1 MKKQNKNLITLLTR
15 GIIGMAALLCGVTF
29 SANAQEFG
37 MEYAQDGYNHNS
49 IRPLHESHI
58 MYKKTLWFR
67 MSLKEKQNLPFFALD
82 NEITKV
88 IIDAVKLG
96 IIRPYKNDSL
106 RTRMSQEEFLEN
118 LKIPSEEVQLTE
130 EEIAMGFTQDDL
142 GGFGGGGDEWGS
154 GGDWDGAG
162 GGAAAAE
169 TVTAANEFYPKQLHL
184 LEIKEDLLFDN
195 KHSRMKH
202 DIQAITII
210 IPAEMNPST
219 GLEKKLAAFSYKE
232 LVQNL
237 FRDNSQAIWYNE
249 RNNRHHR
256 NLEEA
261 FDLRLFNA
269 RVIKYDN
276 AKDNMIVDIYE
287 DQRSALIAAQQYEH
301 QLVEYES
308 NLWEN

>member
-1 MKKQNKNLITLLTR
+1 MKKQNTTLLNLFTR
-15 GIIGMAALLCGVTF
+15 GIIGMAALICGVTF

-67 MSLKEKQNLPFFALD
+67 MSLKEKQNLPFFAVD

-118 LKIPSEEVQLTE
+118 LTIPSEEVQLTE
-130 EEIAMGFTQDDL
+130 EEIAMGFTQYDL
-142 GGFGGGGDEWGS
+142 GGFGGGGDDWGS
-154 GGDWDGAG
+154 GGDWG
-162 GGAAAAE
+162 GDSGGSAEAE
-169 TVTAANEFYPKQLHL
+169 TVANEFYPKQLHL

-276 AKDNMIVDIYE
+276 ARDNMIVDIYE

-301 QLVEYES
+301 QLIEYES
-308 NLWEN
+308 HLWEN

>member
-1 MKKQNKNLITLLTR
+1 
-15 GIIGMAALLCGVTF
+15 MAALLCGVTF

-67 MSLKEKQNLPFFALD
+67 MSMKEKQNLPFFASQ

-96 IIRPYKNDSL
+96 IIRPYANDSL
-106 RTRMSQEEFLEN
+106 RTRMSQETFLEN
-118 LKIPSEEVQLTE
+118 LTVKVDNVELTE
-130 EEIAMGFTQDDL
+130 EEIAMGFTSEDI
-142 GGFGGGGDEWGS
+142 GGFGGGADDWGS
-154 GGDWDGAG
+154 GGDWGGDGGG
-162 GGAAAAE
+162 GGAAE
-169 TVTAANEFYPKQLHL
+169 TVSNEYFVKDLYL

-210 IPAEMNPST
+210 IPAELNVA
-219 GLEKKLAAFSYKE
+219 GGGIENALASFSYKE

-276 AKDNMIVDIYE
+276 AKNNLIIDLYE
-287 DQRSALIAAQQYEH
+287 DDQRSALIAAQQYEH

>member
-1 MKKQNKNLITLLTR
+1 MKKQNTTLLNLLTR
-15 GIIGMAALLCGVTF
+15 GIIGMAALICGVTF

-67 MSLKEKQNLPFFALD
+67 MSLKEKQNLPFFAVD

-118 LKIPSEEVQLTE
+118 LKIPSEEVSLTE

-142 GGFGGGGDEWGS
+142 GGFGGGGDDWGS
-154 GGDWDGAG
+154 GGDWGGGGDG
-162 GGAAAAE
+162 GGAAAE
-169 TVTAANEFYPKQLHL
+169 TSANEFYPKNLHL

-276 AKDNMIVDIYE
+276 AKDNMIVDIYD

>member
-1 MKKQNKNLITLLTR
+1 MKKQNKNLLGFLTK
-15 GIIGMAALLCGVTF
+15 GIVGMAALICGVTF

-67 MSLKEKQNLPFFALD
+67 MSLKEKQNRPFFAVE

-96 IIRPYKNDSL
+96 IIRPYQNDSL

-118 LKIPSEEVQLTE
+118 LTIPSDEVKLTE

-142 GGFGGGGDEWGS
+142 GGFGGGDDWGSEGGWGDES
-154 GGDWDGAG
+154 GDGAE
-162 GGAAAAE
+162 AE
-169 TVTAANEFYPKQLHL
+169 TAANEFYPKSLHL

-276 AKDNMIVDIYE
+276 ARDEMIIDIYE
-287 DQRSALIAAQQYEH
+287 EDRAALIAAQQYEH

-308 NLWEN
+308 HLWEN

>member
-1 MKKQNKNLITLLTR
+1 MKKQNKNLITLITR
-15 GIIGMAALLCGVTF
+15 GIIGMAALICGVTF

-67 MSLKEKQNLPFFALD
+67 MSLKEKQNLPFFAVD

-106 RTRMSQEEFLEN
+106 RTRMSQEEFLQN

-130 EEIAMGFTQDDL
+130 EEIAMGFTSDDL
-142 GGFGGGGDEWGS
+142 GGGGGGGDEWGTEGGW
-154 GGDWDGAG
+154 GGDAG
-162 GGAAAAE
+162 SGAAAE
-169 TVTAANEFYPKQLHL
+169 TVANEFYAKQLHL
-184 LEIKEDLLFDN
+184 LKIKEDLLFDN

-219 GLEKKLAAFSYKE
+219 GLEKDLAAFSYKE

-269 RVIKYDN
+269 RIIKYDN
-276 AKDNMIVDIYE
+276 AKDNMIVDIY
-287 DQRSALIAAQQYEH
+287 DGDDRSALIAAQQYEH

>member
-1 MKKQNKNLITLLTR
+1 
-15 GIIGMAALLCGVTF
+15 MAALVCGVTF

-67 MSLKEKQNLPFFALD
+67 MSLKEKQNLPFFAAE

-96 IIRPYKNDSL
+96 IIRPYANDSL

-118 LKIPSEEVQLTE
+118 LTIPSEEVQLTE
-130 EEIAMGFTQDDL
+130 EEIAMGFTSDDL
-142 GGFGGGGDEWGS
+142 GGFGGGGDDWGS
-154 GGDWDGAG
+154 GGDGGGGDGGGGDGAE
-162 GGAAAAE
+162 AE
-169 TVTAANEFYPKQLHL
+169 TAANEFYPNQLHL
-184 LEIKEDLLFDN
+184 LELKEDLLFDN

-249 RNNRHHR
+249 HNNRHHR

-276 AKDNMIVDIYE
+276 AKNDMIIDIYE
-287 DQRSALIAAQQYEH
+287 DDRSALIAAQQYEH

-308 NLWEN
+308 HLWEN

>member
-1 MKKQNKNLITLLTR
+1 MKKQNTNLLNVLTK
-15 GIIGMAALLCGVTF
+15 GIIGMAALICGVTF

-67 MSLKEKQNLPFFALD
+67 MSLKEKQNLPFFAVE

-118 LKIPSEEVQLTE
+118 LTIPSDEVTLTE
-130 EEIAMGFTQDDL
+130 EEIAMGFTADDL
-142 GGFGGGGDEWGS
+142 GGFGGGGDDWGS
-154 GGDWDGAG
+154 GGDWG
-162 GGAAAAE
+162 GDSGGSAEAE
-169 TVTAANEFYPKQLHL
+169 TIANEFYPKQLHL

-210 IPAEMNPST
+210 IPAEMNPAT

-276 AKDNMIVDIYE
+276 ARDNMIVDIYE

-308 NLWEN
+308 HLWEN